1 MVSKSKFSSVI
12 PDIIAGTVNGIIII
26 VSAMALAAL
35 VFTGPLAEFLPQ
47 GIGILLVG
55 SLIFALFSAFT
66 SKFPIILSAPQDIP
80 IAILALM
87 ALTLIA
93 SDGAHWSG
101 SELFSF
107 MFMAIG
113 MTSVLVGIFFYILG
127 QFKLG
132 KLVRFIPYPV
142 VGGFLAGTGWL
153 IVKFSFSMMT
163 DQDLT
168 LESALTFFNQ
178 PLLIKWL
185 PGFVFGVGM
194 LLAGRFFSHYLL
206 YLAILLGGIIIFYLV
221 MYFLGYSFSTLENLG
236 YLLGPFPKGGL
247 FPGSLHAHLSS
258 FQWNIY
264 FAHLPT
270 IATMMVLSAISVLFN
285 YSGLELTVKKDFNLD
300 RELKLTGL
308 SNILVGI
315 GGGSPGYLTLS
326 ETTMAHSI
334 GAKTNI
340 SSITVAIL
348 CGITLLF
355 GADLLSVFPKVILG
369 GLLLNLG
376 ISFLEQ
382 WLYDTWGK
390 ISKMDYGVIV
400 IILIVIGTIGFLEG
414 IAVGLLMSIALF
426 VISYSKV
433 EVIKHEL
440 SGQTLHSN
448 VERSEKLNS
457 VVEQRGNQIFI
468 LPLQGFIF
476 FGTAHRLL
484 ERVTDRLALDTEE
497 KLTYLIFDFRQVT
510 GLDSSTINSF
520 NKLHIMAENKEFK
533 VLFCDIKKFM
543 ARQLAVEG
551 LLPDDSGLF
560 IEFSDLDHG
569 LEWCEEQI
577 IDQEEA
583 TTVESIKASESF
595 KIRFVDIA
603 IYFKTM
609 DVKPGTLIIEQ
620 GKDPNGIYFIESGRI
635 TVQLET
641 EKGKDIRLKSMGD
654 GTVVGEVSLY
664 LGSKASASVITETN
678 CLIYFLSKDH
688 FHTINKES
696 PEKAA
701 ELHTF
706 IVQLLSERL
715 AKSNAT
721 IKALMR

>member
-1 MVSKSKFSSVI
+1 MSESRFSSVI
-12 PDIIAGTVNGIIII
+12 PDIIAGTINGIIII
-26 VSAMALAAL
+26 VSSMALAAL
-35 VFTGPLAEFLPQ
+35 VFTGPLTGFLPQ

-87 ALTLIA
+87 TLTLI
-93 SDGAHWSG
+93 SGAGQNWSG

-107 MFMAIG
+107 MFVAIG
-113 MTSVLVGIFFYILG
+113 MTSVFVGIFFYILG

-163 DQDLT
+163 GQDLT
-168 LESALTFFNQ
+168 LESSLTFFNQ

-206 YLAILLGGIIIFYLV
+206 YPAILLGGIIIFYLV
-221 MYFLGYSFSTLENLG
+221 MYFLGYSFNNLENLG

-247 FPGSLHAHLSS
+247 FPGSLHSHLSS

-264 FAHLPT
+264 FAQLPA
-270 IATMMVLSAISVLFN
+270 IATMMVLNAISVLFN

-355 GADLLSVFPKVILG
+355 GADVLSVFPKVILG

-376 ISFLEQ
+376 VSFLEE
-382 WLYDTWGK
+382 WLYDTWGR

-426 VISYSKV
+426 VINYSKV

-457 VVEQRGNQIFI
+457 VVELRGNQIFI

-484 ERVTDRLALDTEE
+484 ERVTNRLALDTEE

-543 ARQLAVEG
+543 ARQLTVEG

-560 IEFSDLDHG
+560 LEFSDLDHG

-583 TTVESIKASESF
+583 ATVESIKASESF
-595 KIRFVDIA
+595 KTKFADIA
-603 IYFKTM
+603 IYFKNY
-609 DVKPGTLIIEQ
+609 G
-620 GKDPNGIYFIESGRI
+620 
-635 TVQLET
+635 
-641 EKGKDIRLKSMGD
+641 
-654 GTVVGEVSLY
+654 
-664 LGSKASASVITETN
+664 
-678 CLIYFLSKDH
+678 C
-688 FHTINKES
+688 
-696 PEKAA
+696 
-701 ELHTF
+701 
-706 IVQLLSERL
+706 
-715 AKSNAT
+715 
-721 IKALMR
+721 